1 MPLVTGETVKQV
13 LRDLYGYEVSD
24 ADAQAIAHGAGAML
38 TLAGNLGSLDLA
50 GIEPPLGY
58 AVMTAEAR
66 RLTKIK
72 S

>member
-13 LRDLYGYEVSD
+13 LHDLYGYEVSD
-24 ADAQAIAHGAGAML
+24 ADAHAIAQGAGAML
-38 TLAGNLGSLDLA
+38 TLAGSLGSLDLT
-50 GIEPPLGY
+50 GIEPPFGY
-58 AVMTAEAR
+58 AVMTAEAT